1 VWERVRRSG
10 YAGLRTDA
18 HWTRLLASDVVPGD
32 LAGHLQHHYA
42 VWRQAAAQVRAL
54 DLTLGEQARALRDV
68 VRRLETVPGVGP
80 IVAPLRPDLRP
91 AWLQDRRRGRC
102 PSSVSDSLRDAA

>member
-1 VWERVRRSG
+1 MAAASCRTFRQGDSVPSAARRFVWERVRRSG

-54 DLTLGEQARALRDV
+54 D
-68 VRRLETVPGVGP
+68 
-80 IVAPLRPDLRP
+80 
-91 AWLQDRRRGRC
+91 
-102 PSSVSDSLRDAA
+102 

>member
-54 DLTLGEQARALRDV
+54 D
-68 VRRLETVPGVGP
+68 
-80 IVAPLRPDLRP
+80 
-91 AWLQDRRRGRC
+91 
-102 PSSVSDSLRDAA
+102 